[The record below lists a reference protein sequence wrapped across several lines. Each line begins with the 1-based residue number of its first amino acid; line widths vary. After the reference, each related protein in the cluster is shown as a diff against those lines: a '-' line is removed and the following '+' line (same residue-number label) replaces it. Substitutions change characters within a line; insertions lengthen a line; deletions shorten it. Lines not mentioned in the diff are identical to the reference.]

1 MNDVLMQ
8 QFIQLISTN
17 TGLHIREQDRDS
29 LCKKIYARMKFLKF
43 TVPEQYYQLL
53 KTGNEQSNSQ
63 RGTLSEREWRELAL
77 LLTTGETFFFRDIGQ
92 ITLLKNRILPELIE
106 QKKARYAAGEA
117 KPSLRIWSAGC
128 STGEEPHSL
137 AILVK
142 ELIPDLD
149 KWDILILGTDI
160 NQESIEKAKRGI
172 YDSWSF
178 RMVKS
183 ELQRR
188 YFYQRKTKW
197 EVDEQIRRMVMFRS
211 GNLLRDCF
219 PSPTSGIH
227 SMDIIL
233 CRNVFIYFDSK
244 AISVVLEKFHN
255 TLRRGG
261 YLIAGHTELHG
272 QNLGQLQAK
281 VFPESVVYQRN
292 EDLHVETPLANK
304 AGEQE
309 CRGGFYQKCFHLTDN
324 VYKPALLEAGE
335 KEQMASPAIK
345 YKPSLL
351 TEKRE
356 KNICVET
363 QSARHKALNA
373 SSVTEKTFQTVLN
386 QAETLFHNGA
396 YASAIKE
403 SEQVIKQHPDNFSAY
418 YLMAQAFANLGKC
431 EQAIHCCQQAIKV
444 DSLSVKPYYLL
455 AHIAEDQGNLQQAKD
470 LFKKVIYLA
479 PSSIYAYLELGSL
492 YESEG
497 DTVRARKMRNTA
509 FELLK
514 ELPPHD
520 TVEHQDKMTAGEL
533 LFHVKN
539 LLKQ

>member
-17 TGLHIREQDRDS
+17 TGLHIREQDRNS

-63 RGTLSEREWRELAL
+63 RQIISEREWRELAL

-92 ITLLKNRILPELIE
+92 ISLLKNRILPELIE

-178 RMVKS
+178 RMVKP
-183 ELQRR
+183 ELQRW
-188 YFYQRKTKW
+188 YFYQRKKNW
-197 EVDEQIRRMVMFRS
+197 EVDEQIRRMVTFRS
-211 GNLLRDCF
+211 GNLIKDRF
-219 PSPTSGIH
+219 PSPTSEVH

-261 YLIAGHTELHG
+261 YLITGHTELHG

-292 EDLHVETPLANK
+292 EDLQVETPLAAKLPIHSSLSVSNVSPSFARSRPVTSPSPSISQLTK
-304 AGEQE
+304 
-309 CRGGFYQKCFHLTDN
+309 KHLT
-324 VYKPALLEAGE
+324 
-335 KEQMASPAIK
+335 
-345 YKPSLL
+345 
-351 TEKRE
+351 
-356 KNICVET
+356 ET
-363 QSARHKALNA
+363 
-373 SSVTEKTFQTVLN
+373 TFQTVLN
-386 QAETLFHNGA
+386 QAETLLYNGA

-403 SEQVIKQHPDNFSAY
+403 AEQVINQQPDNFSAY

-431 EQAIHCCQQAIKV
+431 EQAIRCCQQAIKV

-455 AHIAEDQGNLQQAKD
+455 AHIAEAQGNVEQAKD

-479 PSSIYAYLELGSL
+479 PSFIYAYLELGSL

-533 LFHVKN
+533 MLHVKN
-539 LLKQ
+539 LLN

>member
-1 MNDVLMQ
+1 MNDGLMQ

-17 TGLHIREQDRDS
+17 TGLYIREQDKDS

-43 TVPEQYYQLL
+43 TLPEQYYQLL
-53 KTGNEQSNSQ
+53 KTGKEQSNSQ
-63 RGTLSEREWRELAL
+63 REILSEREWRELAL
-77 LLTTGETFFFRDIGQ
+77 LLTIGETFFFRDIGQ

-106 QKKARYAAGEA
+106 QKKARYATGEA

-149 KWDILILGTDI
+149 NWDVLILGTDL

-178 RMVKS
+178 RMVKPQ
-183 ELQRR
+183 LQRR
-188 YFYQRKTKW
+188 YFYQHKTNW
-197 EVDEQIRRMVMFRS
+197 EIDEQIRRMVTFRS
-211 GNLLRDCF
+211 GNLLKDSF
-219 PSPTSGIH
+219 PSPTSDIH

-272 QNLGQLQAK
+272 QNIGQLQAK
-281 VFPESVVYQRN
+281 VFPESVVYQRH
-292 EDLHVETPLANK
+292 EDLQFETPLANK
-304 AGEQE
+304 AGEQRT
-309 CRGGFYQKCFHLTDN
+309 RG
-324 VYKPALLEAGE
+324 AGE

-351 TEKRE
+351 IEKRE
-356 KNICVET
+356 KNISVET
-363 QSARHKALNA
+363 QSAKHK
-373 SSVTEKTFQTVLN
+373 SSVVSSATETTFQTVLT
-386 QAETLFHNGA
+386 QAETLFNNGA

-403 SEQVIKQHPDNFSAY
+403 AEQVIKQQPDNFSAY
-418 YLMAQAFANLGKC
+418 YLMAQAFGNLGKC
-431 EQAIHCCQQAIKV
+431 EQAIGCCQQAIKV

-455 AHIAEDQGNLQQAKD
+455 AHIAEAQGNVEQAKD

-479 PSSIYAYLELGSL
+479 PSFISAYLELGSL

-514 ELPPHD
+514 ELPPHA
-520 TVEHQDKMTAGEL
+520 TVEQQDKMTAGEL

-539 LLKQ
+539 LLN

>member
-29 LCKKIYARMKFLKF
+29 LRKKIYGRMKLLKLS
-43 TVPEQYYQLL
+43 VPQQYYQLL
-53 KTGNEQSNSQ
+53 KTGNEQSNSPQ
-63 RGTLSEREWRELAL
+63 GTLSQHEWRELVL
-77 LLTTGETFFFRDIGQ
+77 LLTTGETFFFRDLGQ

-178 RMVKS
+178 RMVKP
-183 ELQRR
+183 EVQRR
-188 YFYQRKTKW
+188 YFYQRKTNW
-197 EVDEQIRRMVMFRS
+197 EIDEQIRRMVTFRS
-211 GNLLRDCF
+211 GNLLKDRF
-219 PSPTSGIH
+219 PSPTSDIH

-281 VFPESVVYQRN
+281 VFPESVVYQRSK
-292 EDLHVETPLANK
+292 DLQVETPLAAK
-304 AGEQE
+304 FPIS
-309 CRGGFYQKCFHLTDN
+309 CRVSKTL
-324 VYKPALLEAGE
+324 
-335 KEQMASPAIK
+335 
-345 YKPSLL
+345 PS
-351 TEKRE
+351 RPD
-356 KNICVET
+356 
-363 QSARHKALNA
+363 NA
-373 SSVTEKTFQTVLN
+373 SVDTALIPPTTPVSPSFAPSRIVTSPSPSTSLVTKQNLMETTSPTELG
-386 QAETLFHNGA
+386 QAEILLHNGA

-403 SEQVIKQHPDNFSAY
+403 AEQVLKQHPHHFEAY
-418 YLMAQAFANLGKC
+418 YLIAQACANLGEC
-431 EQAIHCCQQAIKV
+431 EQAIHYCQQALKV
-444 DSLSVKPYYLL
+444 DSLSLKPYYLL
-455 AHIAEDQGNLQQAKD
+455 AHIAEDGGNVQKAKD
-470 LFKKVIYLA
+470 LFKKIIYLA
-479 PSSIYAYLELGSL
+479 PSSVPAYLELGSL

-497 DTVRARKMRNTA
+497 DKTRSRKMRNTA

-514 ELPPHD
+514 KLPPHAA
-520 TVEHQDKMTAGEL
+520 VEHQGEVTAGEL
-533 LFHVKN
+533 LLHVKK
-539 LLKQ
+539 LLSDRA